1 MDTRQAEWNTGLAD
15 TGNLGYEVK
24 HKGGYHIAAPQDISY
39 NLRSKMCMLMED
51 WGIRVKYHHHEVGG
65 PGQLEIEVELGE
77 MVDMA
82 DKTMI
87 TKYIVKN
94 AAAAEGRTATFMPKP
109 VYQEAGSGMHVHMLL
124 FKDGKPV
131 FYDKDGYSSLS
142 REAHYFIGGLLKHAP
157 SLCAWTNP
165 STNSYKRLVPGFE
178 APVTIG
184 YATSNRSAVIR
195 IPAYAKRRS

>member
-1 MDTRQAEWNTGLAD
+1 MRSGRSLNFIFFDTVNYQVSPRGASYAVDTRQAEWNTGLAD

-87 TKYIVKN
+87 TKYIVKKCGCRRRPDRNFHAQACLSGGGQRN
-94 AAAAEGRTATFMPKP
+94 ACAHAA
-109 VYQEAGSGMHVHMLL
+109 V
-124 FKDGKPV
+124 
-131 FYDKDGYSSLS
+131 
-142 REAHYFIGGLLKHAP
+142 
-157 SLCAWTNP
+157 
-165 STNSYKRLVPGFE
+165 
-178 APVTIG
+178 
-184 YATSNRSAVIR
+184 
-195 IPAYAKRRS
+195 